1 MASSTFD
8 FQAYLAS
15 LCPGE
20 HFSISVLTGGLTNL
34 TVRATRTSP
43 APGTSFAGI
52 RNEDSFVLKYA
63 PGYIAWIGDSF
74 PFSQFRQVNLFLRDQ
89 HSLVDYRSASVRVTF
104 FDSTF
109 LFPWQEAS

>member
-1 MASSTFD
+1 MASPTFD

-15 LCPGE
+15 LCPRE

-52 RNEDSFVLKYA
+52 RDVHSFVLKYA

-74 PFSQFRQVNLFLRDQ
+74 PFSQFRQVNLFLRDR
-89 HSLVDYRSASVRVTF
+89 HSLADNRGASIGVAF

-109 LFPWQEAS
+109 LLP